1 MAFSRPSAY
10 WRWKMNEIQAVLW
23 ATPVMLVYALF
34 SMPLWVLFLLVFA
47 ALASAGGGRDD

>member
-1 MAFSRPSAY
+1 
-10 WRWKMNEIQAVLW
+10 MNEIQAVLW

-47 ALASAGGGRDD
+47 ALATVGGGRDD